1 MTIRQITELAAENF
15 HASSCILA
23 RGISAV
29 NTPLPSPQSD
39 PMRDFPAAITLN
51 LEGPAHV
58 HITVMDEA
66 FPADA
71 GSVTPPAPCPD
82 PVYSVFDPTGSD
94 DWTGLGRRSGLVG
107 VCAGEGVASDPVVG
121 FAGDD
126 VDPWVAV
133 AWE

>member
-1 MTIRQITELAAENF
+1 
-15 HASSCILA
+15 
-23 RGISAV
+23 
-29 NTPLPSPQSD
+29 
-39 PMRDFPAAITLN
+39 MRDFPAAITLN

-58 HITVMDEA
+58 HITATDEA

-82 PVYSVFDPTGSD
+82 PVYNVFDPTGSD

-107 VCAGEGVASDPVVG
+107 VCAEEGVVASDPLVT

-133 AWE
+133 AWECELPEQAETRARADRDAASRERFIRSSSAHEWAM